1 MPLIRERTF
10 TIYGNNMDALEL
22 LSIIARGETSKVQFK
37 EVLDNQDSIAAEF
50 IAMTNSH
57 GGMVLFG
64 IADKT
69 GDIKGLSD
77 EQIRDYN
84 QKIGNIASN
93 SIKPQLYVTTDIV
106 SLTVESNVQNILIVY
121 IDEGMAKPYKDNQG
135 RIWIKQG
142 SDKRIVTD
150 NNEQLRLFQQ
160 SGTVYIDEMIVPNT
174 SIANIDE
181 KRVTDYLAK
190 IGDDTDL
197 PNEQIYKNINLL
209 RNNCLTLGGLL
220 FFTNKPQN
228 IRSAFCVKAISFIGN
243 DIEGTEYRDSEDID
257 GSIPEMFEKC
267 MSFFNRN
274 LKHTQQGQNFN
285 STGILEVSPIAL
297 EELLQNALTHR
308 DYSRNSPVCLFI
320 FDNRIELISPG
331 RLPNSLTIDNIKM
344 GNAVVRN
351 PLIVSYA
358 SKIMKYRGIGS
369 GIRRAL
375 KEQPNIELINDIE
388 NEQFKVIIPRPIQ

>member
-1 MPLIRERTF
+1 MNT
-10 TIYGNNMDALEL
+10 LEL

-37 EVLDNQDSIAAEF
+37 EILDNQDSIAAEF
-50 IAMTNSH
+50 IAMANSL
-57 GGMVLFG
+57 GGMVIFG

-77 EQIRDYN
+77 EQIKDYN

-106 SLTVESNVQNILIVY
+106 SLTIDSELRNVLIVY

-160 SGTVYIDEMIVPNT
+160 SGVVYIDELIVPNT
-174 SIANIDE
+174 SIVDIDE
-181 KRVTDYLAK
+181 RKVADYLAK
-190 IGDDTDL
+190 IGDEIDI
-197 PNEQIYKNINLL
+197 PNTQIYKNINLL
-209 RNNCLTLGGLL
+209 RSNCLTLGGLM
-220 FFTNKPQN
+220 FFVQKPQVF
-228 IRSAFCVKAISFIGN
+228 RPAFCVKAVSFWGN
-243 DIEGTEYRDSEDID
+243 EIEGTEYRDSEDID

-267 MSFFNRN
+267 MGFLNRN

-285 STGILEVSPIAL
+285 STGILEISPIAL

-308 DYSRNSPVCLFI
+308 DYSRNAPVRLFI

-351 PLIVSYA
+351 PLIVSYS
-358 SKIMKYRGIGS
+358 SKIMNYRGIGS
-369 GIRRAL
+369 GIRRAMR
-375 KEQPNIELINDIE
+375 EQKGIELINDVQG
-388 NEQFKVIIPRPIQ
+388 EQFIVRIPRTSL

>member
-1 MPLIRERTF
+1 
-10 TIYGNNMDALEL
+10 MDALEL
-22 LSIIARGETSKVQFK
+22 LNIITRGETSKVQFK
-37 EVLDNQDSIAAEF
+37 EILTSIDGIAAEF
-50 IAMTNSH
+50 IAMANSH
-57 GGMVLFG
+57 GGIVIFG
-64 IADKT
+64 VTDKT
-69 GDIKGLSD
+69 GEIKGLTD
-77 EQIRDYN
+77 DQIRDYN
-84 QKIGNIASN
+84 QKIGNIASD
-93 SIKPQLYVTTDIV
+93 SIKPQLYVTTDVVPI
-106 SLTVESNVQNILIVY
+106 TIDAEPHNVLVVF
-121 IDEGMAKPYKDNQG
+121 IDEGLAKPYKDKQG

-150 NNEQLRLFQQ
+150 NNEQIRLFQQ
-160 SGTVYIDEMIVPNT
+160 SGMVYVDEMITPNT
-174 SIANIDE
+174 SIADIDE
-181 KRVTDYLAK
+181 KKVMDYLGK

-197 PNEQIYKNINLL
+197 PSEQLYKNINLL
-209 RNNCLTLGGLL
+209 RNDCLTLGGLM
-220 FFTNKPQN
+220 FFAQKPQN
-228 IRSAFCVKAISFIGN
+228 FRSAFCVKAISFVGN
-243 DIEGTEYRDSEDID
+243 DIAGTEYKDSEDID

-274 LKHTQQGQNFN
+274 LRHTQQGQNFN

-369 GIRRAL
+369 GIRRAI

-388 NEQFKVIIPRPIQ
+388 SEQFKVIIPRYSTL

>member
-1 MPLIRERTF
+1 L
-10 TIYGNNMDALEL
+10 
-22 LSIIARGETSKVQFK
+22 
-37 EVLDNQDSIAAEF
+37 
-50 IAMTNSH
+50 
-57 GGMVLFG
+57 
-64 IADKT
+64 
-69 GDIKGLSD
+69 
-77 EQIRDYN
+77 
-84 QKIGNIASN
+84 
-93 SIKPQLYVTTDIV
+93 IKPQLYVTTDVI
-106 SLTVESNVQNILIVY
+106 SITIDTAIQNILVVFVN
-121 IDEGMAKPYKDNQG
+121 EGVAKPYKDNQG

-150 NNEQLRLFQQ
+150 NNEQIRLFQQ
-160 SGTVYIDEMIVPNT
+160 SGMVYVDEMIIPNT
-174 SIANIDE
+174 SIADIDE
-181 KRVTDYLAK
+181 KKVMDYLDK

-197 PNEQIYKNINLL
+197 PSEQIYKNINLL
-209 RNNCLTLGGLL
+209 RNDCLTLGGLM
-220 FFTNKPQN
+220 FFAQNPQN
-228 IRSAFCVKAISFIGN
+228 YRSAFCVKAISFIGN

-257 GSIPEMFEKC
+257 GSIPEMFEKS

-308 DYSRNSPVCLFI
+308 DYYRNSPVCLFI

-375 KEQPNIELINDIE
+375 KAQPNIELINDIE
-388 NEQFKVIIPRPIQ
+388 SEQFKVIIPRPIQ